1 MNHTID
7 TIEYRGCTI
16 RIVSDD
22 DPINPRKE
30 FDHLGKMVCW
40 HGRYNLG
47 DEQPKEDAGEYLCRM
62 AAEVDAGFSKLNDL
76 YDQAIRR
83 GSSRA
88 CQRIN
93 RRLSKERERI
103 LAEHFVILPLYL
115 YDHSGITIST
125 GSFSCPWDS
134 GQVGFIYVPICRLRQ
149 LWGDNFPE
157 GHTAQ
162 SWGRK
167 ILESEVDE
175 YDAYLTGDVVGVIAE
190 DEEGEE
196 IDSCWGYFPDEKGS
210 HDYVVDEFK
219 HTIDHHLK
227 RQAELETQLCCNI

>member
-1 MNHTID
+1 MSHTID
-7 TIEYRGCTI
+7 TIPYRGCTI
-16 RIVSDD
+16 RVVLDD

-30 FDHLGKMVCW
+30 IDHLGKMVCW
-40 HGRYNLG
+40 HRRYNLG
-47 DEQPKEDAGEYLCRM
+47 DEQPKEAAGEYLCRM

-76 YDQAIRR
+76 YDEAIRR

-93 RRLSKERERI
+93 RRLSKERERV
-103 LAEHFVILPLYL
+103 LAEHFVIKPLYL

-134 GQVGFIYVPICRLRQ
+134 GQVGFIYVPLKRMHEE
-149 LWGDNFPE
+149 WNSKFPD

-162 SWGRK
+162 SWADK
-167 ILESEVDE
+167 ILEGEVAE

-196 IDSCWGYFPDEKGS
+196 IDSCWGFFPDEKGD
-210 HDYVVDEFK
+210 HDYAVDEFK
-219 HTIDHHLK
+219 HTIDRHLN